1 MLQGRGIP
9 IFIAYISILVEF
21 FGGIALILGF
31 ATRYV
36 TLVMIAF
43 MVVATFTSHR
53 YWQFTGINVRRI
65 QNSNFFKNVAMIRGF
80 CFLFVCSSDRF
91 SIDAWLRKHG

>member
-1 MLQGRGIP
+1 MSSCACPTCTLNCLRQVSHLPLARGG
-9 IFIAYISILVEF
+9 L
-21 FGGIALILGF
+21 

-36 TLVMIAF
+36 ALVMVVF
-43 MVVATFTSHR
+43 MLVATFSSHR